1 MALTAVRRRL
11 GARARTGV
19 AVCALLSI
27 APLARA
33 AVSTRP
39 NVLFPPNA
47 PLSAGGPVPLS
58 AYAQMRWRLIGPF
71 RGGWATMA
79 AGVPSA
85 PNTFYIGTAGGGVWK
100 SVDAGRTWQ
109 SIGAHLPPAIG
120 AIAVA
125 PSAPRTI
132 YVGTGQVAPRY
143 DVAAGRGVFKSTDGG
158 RTWHYLGLAATRDI
172 GRIWIDPHNADVVVV
187 AAMGHLY
194 GPNHQRGI
202 YRTTNGGKTWQHV
215 LYINDQTGVVDLA
228 ADPSNP
234 KLLFAAA
241 WQMRDWPWL
250 DYFEPHGGPGS
261 AIYRSADGGKTWT
274 RLSGGGWPSGPLG
287 RIGLA
292 VAHTARGTRV
302 YAAVDSATQ
311 GGVWRSDDGGTHWQ
325 RVNDDESVFG
335 NWYFARLTVDPSNP
349 NVVFSAGQ
357 SIRRSSDGGRTW
369 HIIKGAPGG
378 DDYHFVW
385 INPLHP
391 NHWIAAADQG
401 ATVTV
406 DGGRSWS
413 SWYNQ
418 PTGQF
423 YHVAAD
429 NRFPYWIYS
438 GQQDSGSVGTETSSN
453 YGTLTWRSWH
463 PVGGDERDYMVP
475 DPTDPNLVFGSGL
488 GGRVTRWDAHTGQV
502 ANVSPYPI
510 VSYGAAPYT
519 VKYRYGWVT
528 PLVFTATKPY
538 ALLLGAQVL
547 FRSVNLGT
555 TWKIISPDLTG
566 KIAGTRGCTAAATG
580 ALARACGFGVISA
593 IAPSPRSAGEIW
605 VGTDSGLVQL
615 TRDDG
620 AHWRNV
626 TPPQLKPWEKI
637 SSISPSAHQ
646 LGTAYVSVDNQR
658 QDDFHPYILR
668 THDFGAHWRRIVTGL
683 PAHQPVS
690 VVCAD
695 PRRAGLLYAGTTE
708 GAYVS
713 FDDGAHWQSLQ
724 QNLPV
729 SSVRDIKV
737 RDNDLVLA
745 THGRSVWIM
754 DDITALRQMSAVHPG
769 AVTLFKPA
777 SAIRLRPAGFT
788 GTPLPKSEP
797 TAANPPNGAYIDYV
811 LPAGVKGPVTVS
823 ILSAD
828 DRIVRRYSSAD
839 YVPPPDPATL
849 KYAPEWVP
857 PPMIPSAAPGMHRLV
872 WDLHYAKP
880 AAPGAKGPE
889 QPGVWAPPGRYTAE
903 LTVAGRTYRQPL
915 LVKPD
920 PRVKVSQAALMSQ
933 FHLAQKVERAE
944 FRASQAEAAAVKLL
958 DALDT
963 RMKRGRVQR
972 GVLAALY
979 ARARH
984 LSGEQPFPAH
994 HRGFGSPPPR
1004 NLQSLAMLSQALVRL
1019 ERAVDGADAAPS
1031 PDAVRGYTILSRE
1044 LNATLMK
1051 WQHLEQVD
1059 VPKANQQ
1066 LTRAGAAPLAG

>member
-1 MALTAVRRRL
+1 MRYAAAALLVLGTAAAL
-11 GARARTGV
+11 MARADSSP
-19 AVCALLSI
+19 AVS
-27 APLARA
+27 RA
-33 AVSTRP
+33 AAPRASVATSAVSP
-39 NVLFPPNA
+39 ADYQAL
-47 PLSAGGPVPLS
+47 
-58 AYAQMRWRLIGPF
+58 RWRLIGPF
-71 RGGWATMA
+71 RGGRALA
-79 AGVPSA
+79 VAGIPGDSRH
-85 PNTFYIGTAGGGVWK
+85 FYFGAVDGGVWETR
-100 SVDAGRTWQ
+100 DAGRTWRPIFDHEPVG
-109 SIGAHLPPAIG
+109 SIG
-120 AIAVA
+120 AIAIA
-125 PSAPRTI
+125 PSRPSTI
-132 YVGTGQVAPRY
+132 YVGTGEADMRS
-143 DVAAGRGVFKSTDGG
+143 DVAQGDGMYKSTDGG
-158 RTWHYLGLAATRDI
+158 AHWTHIGLADTRQI
-172 GRIWIDPHNADVVVV
+172 ASIIVDPQNPERVFV
-187 AAMGHLY
+187 AALGHPY
-194 GPNHQRGI
+194 GANAERGVF
-202 YRTTNGGKTWQHV
+202 RTLDGGRHWTKV
-215 LYINDQTGVVDLA
+215 LYLNPDTGAADLA
-228 ADPSNP
+228 FKPGDPSTIY
-234 KLLFAAA
+234 AAM
-241 WQMRDWPWL
+241 WQTRRPPWSV
-250 DYFEPHGGPGS
+250 YPPSNGPGS
-261 AIYRSADGGKTWT
+261 GLYVSHDGGSHWT
-274 RLSGGGWPSGPLG
+274 HIIGNGFPAHPG
-287 RIGLA
+287 RIGIA
-292 VAHTARGTRV
+292 VAPTRPERV
-302 YAAVDSATQ
+302 YALVAGNWKT
-311 GGVWRSDDGGTHWQ
+311 GGLYRSDDGGVHW
-325 RVNDDESVFG
+325 RHVSRDWRIFRRC
-335 NWYFARLTVDPSNP
+335 WYFCALTVDPSNA
-349 NVVFSAGQ
+349 NRVYVMNT
-357 SIRRSSDGGRTW
+357 IVLRSDDGGKRF
-369 HIIKGAPGG
+369 IALKGDPTG
-378 DDYHFVW
+378 DDFHQLW
-385 INPLHP
+385 IDPTDTHRMILGS
-391 NHWIAAADQG
+391 DQG
-401 ATVTV
+401 VQVTL
-406 DGGRSWS
+406 DGGKTWS

-418 PTGQF
+418 PTAQV
-423 YHVAAD
+423 YHISTD
-429 NRFPYWIYS
+429 NRFPFWVY
-438 GQQDSGSVGTETSSN
+438 GTQQDSGAFALPSRTIGADGITMEQFREIT
-453 YGTLTWRSWH
+453 
-463 PVGGDERDYMVP
+463 PGGENGYVVP
-475 DPTDPNLVFGSGL
+475 DPKNPNIIYGDGTGNTTTVLKLDV
-488 GGRVTRWDAHTGQV
+488 RTGQV
-502 ANVSPYPI
+502 RDVDPTLAYPD
-510 VSYGAAPYT
+510 AH
-519 VKYRYGWVT
+519 YRTAWT
-528 PLVFTATKPY
+528 LPLVFSPY
-538 ALLLGAQVL
+538 DHRTLYFANQYL
-547 FRSVNLGT
+547 FSTDDGGLHWRR
-555 TWKIISPDLTG
+555 ISPDLSRKNPG
-566 KIAGTRGCTAAATG
+566 VPPNVGSVTATDAIDVG
-580 ALARACGFGVISA
+580 ARRGVIYS
-593 IAPSPRSAGEIW
+593 IAPSPFTNKVIW
-605 VGTDSGLVQL
+605 VGTDDGLVWR
-615 TRDDG
+615 TEDG
-620 AHWRNV
+620 GARWLNV
-626 TPPQLKPWEKI
+626 TPKALTPWSKVACIEL
-637 SSISPSAHQ
+637 SHFHPA
-646 LGTAYVSVDNQR
+646 TAYLAIDRHRLDDETPYIYVTRNDGRSWTLITNGIPH
-658 QDDFHPYILR
+658 DDFVNVVR
-668 THDFGAHWRRIVTGL
+668 ED
-683 PAHQPVS
+683 PVK
-690 VVCAD
+690 
-695 PRRAGLLYAGTTE
+695 PGLLYAGTE
-708 GAYVS
+708 YGVFVS

-933 FHLAQKVERAE
+933 FHLARKVERAE